1 MSYQLHYRGFHK
13 GDRNLIAHMI
23 ERPDCYFID
32 CLVHYMLE
40 HRPDVEFVN
49 ACEYDHT
56 QPPEQRLQLMPEH
69 AVYQKSTGDF
79 TGRLREPGFDYL
91 TVTNTDTG
99 RFSVLDFKDGPASA
113 QILQSVPGFAGAL
126 ITMYEA
132 SWVDENFARPELIEP
147 YLFFDQQPNLTQQ
160 LMPEIAQIHQTA
172 SDNRLFIAATLGD
185 ENFYS
190 IQTLDERVVGRRHLA
205 RVLAERWPDEVL
217 VWDRADKLP
226 RPDYWRQAARHRW
239 NLFLPGHPWCYR
251 EHEHWRLGLATISLH
266 VWQPL
271 MIALNPGQHY
281 VSVHVPQA
289 ERDYTGCSRNPE
301 AHAQAV
307 IDTFRRVRDDEP
319 LRQRIA
325 RSAQQRM
332 ELANVRAVAPA
343 TMDRLINM
351 TQ

>member
-1 MSYQLHYRGFHK
+1 VSYRLDYYGFHK
-13 GDRNLIAHMI
+13 QERDGLAFMANHDHCYFLDLLIDHMLMHRSDVTFVNNCQIDRDRWGDQLYERQECPVYHRS
-23 ERPDCYFID
+23 RPDTH
-32 CLVHYMLE
+32 LVYH
-40 HRPDVEFVN
+40 P
-49 ACEYDHT
+49 
-56 QPPEQRLQLMPEH
+56 
-69 AVYQKSTGDF
+69 
-79 TGRLREPGFDYL
+79 FDYV
-91 TVTNTDTG
+91 TVTNTSNG
-99 RFSVLDFKDGPASA
+99 RFSVLDFKDGPTSA
-113 QILQSVPGFAGAL
+113 QILQSAPGFAGAL

-132 SWVDENFARPELIEP
+132 GWVDEHFTRPELIEP
-147 YLFFDQQPNLTQQ
+147 YLFFDQMPNLTEQ

-185 ENFYS
+185 ESFYN
-190 IQTLDERVVGRRHLA
+190 IQTLDERLVGRRHLA

-226 RPDYWRQAARHRW
+226 RPDYWRQAAQHRW

-266 VWQPL
+266 VWHPL
-271 MIALNPGQHY
+271 KIALNPGEHY
-281 VSVHVPQA
+281 VSVQVPQE
-289 ERDYTGCSRNPE
+289 EREYTGCSRNPE

-307 IDTFRRVRDDEP
+307 IETFRRVRDDET
-319 LRQRIA
+319 LRRRIA

-343 TMDRLINM
+343 TIDRLINM